1 MIKITILSIIQGLTE
16 FLPISSSGHL
26 VLFENILKYNPE
38 GIGLEVLLHISTSL
52 AIIVYFLKRIFSFY
66 KIYYKEVII
75 GIIPAGIT
83 GFLFKRFFERFFDF
97 PSYLFLFF
105 LINSIILFLAR
116 ERGNEKIDIKKALFI
131 GIFQILSIF
140 PGISRSGTTI
150 SSALILKCNKKEAFE
165 FSFLMGVPLILGS
178 GLVEYENINLNF
190 ENIIGFLITFFTGL
204 LSLYIL
210 DRILKI
216 KKFHYFSFYT
226 LFLSI
231 ISFFIL

>member
-1 MIKITILSIIQGLTE
+1 MIKIIILSLIQGITE

-26 VLFENILKYNPE
+26 VIFESLLRYNPE
-38 GIGLEVLLHISTSL
+38 GIGLEVLLHISTSF
-52 AIIVYFLKRIFSFY
+52 AIIVYFSKKIFNFY

-75 GIIPAGIT
+75 GIIPAGII

-105 LINSIILFLAR
+105 LINSTILFFAR
-116 ERGNEKIDIKKALFI
+116 ERGNKRIDIKRALFI

-150 SSALILKCNKKEAFE
+150 SSALILGCDKKEAFE
-165 FSFLMGVPLILGS
+165 FSFLMGLPLILGS
-178 GLVEYENINLNF
+178 GLVEYKNINLNF
-190 ENIIGFLITFFTGL
+190 ENAFGFLITFFTGL
-204 LSLYIL
+204 FSLYVL
-210 DRILKI
+210 DKILKI

>member
-1 MIKITILSIIQGLTE
+1 MIKIIILSLIQGLTE
-16 FLPISSSGHL
+16 FLPVSSSGHL
-26 VLFENILKYNPE
+26 VFFESVLKYNPK

-52 AIIVYFLKRIFSFY
+52 SIIVYFSKKILNFY
-66 KIYYKEVII
+66 KNYYKEVII

-83 GFLFKRFFERFFDF
+83 GFLFKGFFERFFDF

-105 LINSIILFLAR
+105 FINSIILFFAR
-116 ERGNEKIDIKKALFI
+116 ERGNERIDIKKALFI
-131 GIFQILSIF
+131 GFTQVLSIF
-140 PGISRSGTTI
+140 PGISRSGITI
-150 SSALILKCNKKEAFE
+150 SSGLILKCERKETFQ
-165 FSFLMGVPLILGS
+165 FSFLMGLPIILGS
-178 GLVEYENINLNF
+178 GVIEFENINLNF
-190 ENIIGFLITFFTGL
+190 ENILSFLITFFTGL

-210 DRILKI
+210 DKILKI

>member
-1 MIKITILSIIQGLTE
+1 MIKIIILSLIQGLTE
-16 FLPISSSGHL
+16 FLPVSSSGHL
-26 VLFENILKYNPE
+26 VLFENILGYNPK
-38 GIGLEVLLHISTSL
+38 GIGLEVLLHVSTSL
-52 AIIVYFLKRIFSFY
+52 AIILYFSKKILNFY
-66 KIYYKEVII
+66 KNYYKEVII

-116 ERGNEKIDIKKALFI
+116 ERGNERIDFKKALFI
-131 GIFQILSIF
+131 GLFQILSIF

-150 SSALILKCNKKEAFE
+150 SSGLILKGDRKEVFE
-165 FSFLMGVPLILGS
+165 FSFLMGLPLILGS
-178 GLVEYENINLNF
+178 GLLEFENINLNF
-190 ENIIGFLITFFTGL
+190 ENIIGFLITFFIGL
-204 LSLYIL
+204 LSLYVL
-210 DRILKI
+210 DKILKI

>member
-1 MIKITILSIIQGLTE
+1 MIKIIILSLIQGLTE

-165 FSFLMGVPLILGS
+165 FSFLMGLPLILGS

-190 ENIIGFLITFFTGL
+190 ENFIGFLITFFTGL